1 METVEERYGMTVP
14 VGMTVWRTMRTHGT
28 YPGTITRTGWPVRM
42 VMAWAIIGAI
52 VRTMIVARAVV
63 TGAVV
68 TGAMVRTR
76 ISTWPIVVALIAG
89 TVVAVAGTVMVAAIL
104 MAIISGATMRRTRR
118 TLSCSIAGMAS
129 IGLTAACLRI
139 NDGSGEHSHRHYEG
153 CNRVQYL
160 FHNLLLHSLIGQ
172 LHIDQLPRI
181 FLVGIRRFLPDSCR
195 NPFILLERQASPKF
209 KRLPNLKSF

>member
-63 TGAVV
+63 TGA
-68 TGAMVRTR
+68 MVRTR

-104 MAIISGATMRRTRR
+104 MAIISGTTMRRTRCM
-118 TLSCSIAGMAS
+118 LAS
-129 IGLTAACLRI
+129 SVA
-139 NDGSGEHSHRHYEG
+139 
-153 CNRVQYL
+153 
-160 FHNLLLHSLIGQ
+160 
-172 LHIDQLPRI
+172 
-181 FLVGIRRFLPDSCR
+181 
-195 NPFILLERQASPKF
+195 
-209 KRLPNLKSF
+209 